1 MTIIVKM
8 LLDNFKFAFKS
19 RKAWW
24 YTATSRSRARFA
36 RTTLGSF
43 WLGFSNL
50 LSIGTLGIVYGTV
63 FSVDDFKSYFI
74 YLGFGLVIWNT
85 ISSSISN
92 SPNLFAYNSSN
103 IKNMNLKP
111 IFYTL
116 EEWSFQIQTFIQS
129 IILVLFVF
137 IFIQSTL
144 IVNLLLFSWLPLL
157 NLIIFIYWFPLIVCL
172 ISVRFTDIA
181 QLVPIVL
188 QLVFLTSPIL
198 YRKESLGSLGWI
210 TNLNFIYQIL
220 DPLRVSIINGTI
232 NYHNSLLILLL
243 NIMGLFLTI
252 KLLDI
257 EGKRLPFLV

>member
-1 MTIIVKM
+1 MTITVKM
-8 LLDNFKFAFKS
+8 LLDNFKFAFKT

-24 YTATSRSRARFA
+24 YTASSRSRARFA

-63 FSVDDFKSYFI
+63 FSVEDFKSYFI
-74 YLGFGLVIWNT
+74 YLGFGLVVWNT

-92 SPNLFAYNSSN
+92 APNLFAHNSSN

-116 EEWSFQIQTFIQS
+116 EEWSFQLQTYVQS
-129 IILVLFVF
+129 FILVFLVFVF
-137 IFIQSTL
+137 FKSTL
-144 IVNLLLFSWLPLL
+144 VINLLLYSWLPLL
-157 NLIIFIYWFPLIVCL
+157 NLIIFIYWFPVIVCL

-220 DPLRVSIINGTI
+220 DPLRESIISGGVA
-232 NYHNSLLILLL
+232 YHNSVLLLIF
-243 NIMGLFLTI
+243 NFIGLFLTI
-252 KLLDI
+252 RLLDI
-257 EGKRLPFLV
+257 ESRKLPFLL

>member
-1 MTIIVKM
+1 MIIIERM
-8 LLDNFKFAFKS
+8 LLDNFKFAFKT
-19 RKAWW
+19 RRAWW

-63 FSVDDFKSYFI
+63 FSVKDFNSYFI

-92 SPNLFAYNSSN
+92 SPYLFSHNSSN

-116 EEWSFQIQTFIQS
+116 EEWAFQLQTFIQS
-129 IILVLFVF
+129 FILVFFVF
-137 IFIQSTL
+137 LFLKASIL
-144 IVNLLLFSWLPLL
+144 INLLTYSWIPFINLF
-157 NLIIFIYWFPLIVCL
+157 IFIYWFPVIVCL
-172 ISVRFTDIA
+172 VSVRYNDIA

-198 YRKESLGSLGWI
+198 YRKESLGSLEWI
-210 TNLNFIYQIL
+210 TNLNFVYKIL
-220 DPLRVSIINGTI
+220 EPVRSSIINGSI
-232 NYHNSLLILLL
+232 NYQDSIMLLLFNLLGLLITMNLL
-243 NIMGLFLTI
+243 NN
-252 KLLDI
+252 
-257 EGKRLPFLV
+257 ESKRLPFLL

>member
-1 MTIIVKM
+1 M
-8 LLDNFKFAFKS
+8 LLDNFKFALKT

-24 YTATSRSRARFA
+24 FTASSRSRARFA

-63 FSVDDFKSYFI
+63 FSVEDFKSYFI
-74 YLGFGLVIWNT
+74 YLGFGLVVWNT

-92 SPNLFAYNSSN
+92 APNLFAHNASN

-116 EEWSFQIQTFIQS
+116 EEWSFQMQTFIQS
-129 IILVLFVF
+129 FVLVFFVF
-137 IFIQSTL
+137 IFLKSTL
-144 IVNLLLFSWLPLL
+144 ISNLLLYSWIPFL

-181 QLVPIVL
+181 QLVPIIL
-188 QLVFLTSPIL
+188 QLVFLISPIL
-198 YRKESLGSLGWI
+198 YMKESLGSLGWI

-220 DPLRVSIINGTI
+220 DPIRLSIISGTI
-232 NYHNSLLILLL
+232 NYQNSFLILFFNCL
-243 NIMGLFLTI
+243 GLFLTI
-252 KLLDI
+252 KFLDI
-257 EGKRLPFLV
+257 ESRRLPFLL

>member
-1 MTIIVKM
+1 M
-8 LLDNFKFAFKS
+8 LLDNFKLAFKT
-19 RKAWW
+19 RNAWW
-24 YTATSRSRARFA
+24 YTASSRSRARFA

-63 FSVDDFKSYFI
+63 FSVEDFKSYFI
-74 YLGFGLVIWNT
+74 YLAFGLVVWNT

-92 SPNLFAYNSSN
+92 SPNLFAHNSSN

-116 EEWSFQIQTFIQS
+116 EEWSFQLQTFIQS
-129 IILVLFVF
+129 FLLVLLVF
-137 IFIQSTL
+137 LFFKFLL
-144 IVNLLLFSWLPLL
+144 ISNLLLYAWLPLL
-157 NLIIFIYWFPLIVCL
+157 NLFIFIYWFPLLICL

-198 YRKESLGSLGWI
+198 YRKESLGSIGWI
-210 TNLNFIYQIL
+210 TNLNFIYQVL
-220 DPLRVSIINGTI
+220 DPLRESIINGTI
-232 NYHNSLLILLL
+232 NYPNSFLILFF
-243 NIMGLFLTI
+243 NFIGLFLSIT
-252 KLLDI
+252 LLDI
-257 EGKRLPFLV
+257 ESKRLPFLL

>member
-1 MTIIVKM
+1 MTIIAKM
-8 LLDNFKFAFKS
+8 LLDNFKFAFKT

-24 YTATSRSRARFA
+24 YTASSRSRARFA

-63 FSVDDFKSYFI
+63 FSVEDFKSYFI
-74 YLGFGLVIWNT
+74 YLGFGLVVWNT
-85 ISSSISN
+85 ISASISN
-92 SPNLFAYNSSN
+92 SPNLFLHNSSN

-116 EEWSFQIQTFIQS
+116 EEWSFQLQTFLQSFLLVFFVFLFIQS
-129 IILVLFVF
+129 E
-137 IFIQSTL
+137 L
-144 IVNLLLFSWLPLL
+144 ISNLLLYSWIPLL
-157 NLIIFIYWFPLIVCL
+157 NLFIFIYWFPVIVCL

-232 NYHNSLLILLL
+232 NYQNSLVLLIF
-243 NIMGLFLTI
+243 NFIGLFFTI
-252 KLLDI
+252 RLLSF
-257 EGKRLPFLV
+257 EGKRLPFLL

>member
-1 MTIIVKM
+1 MIIIEKV
-8 LLDNFKFAFKS
+8 LLDNFKFAFKT

-24 YTATSRSRARFA
+24 YTATSRTRARFA

-50 LSIGTLGIVYGTV
+50 LSIATLGIVYGTV
-63 FSVDDFKSYFI
+63 FSVEDFKSYFI

-85 ISSSISN
+85 ISSSIAN
-92 SPNLFAYNSSN
+92 SPNLFSYNSSN

-116 EEWSFQIQTFIQS
+116 EEWSFQLQTFIQS
-129 IILVLFVF
+129 FILVFLAFLFLKF
-137 IFIQSTL
+137 TL
-144 IVNLLLFSWLPLL
+144 ITNLLLYSWIPLL
-157 NLIIFIYWFPLIVCL
+157 NLFIFIYWFPVIVCL

-198 YRKESLGSLGWI
+198 YMKESLGSLGWI

-220 DPLRVSIINGTI
+220 DPLRVSIISGTI
-232 NYHNSLLILLL
+232 NYQNSILLL
-243 NIMGLFLTI
+243 LCNFIGLIFTLR
-252 KLLDI
+252 LLNF
-257 EGKRLPFLV
+257 ESKKLPFLL

>member
-8 LLDNFKFAFKS
+8 LLDNFKFAFKT

-24 YTATSRSRARFA
+24 YTASSRSRARFA

-63 FSVDDFKSYFI
+63 FSVEDFKSYFI

-85 ISSSISN
+85 LSASISN
-92 SPNLFAYNSSN
+92 SPNLFAHNSSN

-111 IFYTL
+111 IFYTF
-116 EEWSFQIQTFIQS
+116 EEWSFQLQTFIQS
-129 IILVLFVF
+129 FVLVFFVF
-137 IFIQSTL
+137 LFLRSSLL
-144 IVNLLLFSWLPLL
+144 INFLFYSWIPFL
-157 NLIIFIYWFPLIVCL
+157 NLIIFIYWFPLLVCL
-172 ISVRFTDIA
+172 ISIRFTDVS

-220 DPLRVSIINGTI
+220 DPIRTSIINGVI
-232 NYHNSLLILLL
+232 NYQHCILLFCF
-243 NIMGLFLTI
+243 NFTGLLVSI
-252 KLLDI
+252 KLLNC
-257 EGKRLPFLV
+257 ESKRLPFLL

>member
-1 MTIIVKM
+1 MIIIEKM
-8 LLDNFKFAFKS
+8 LLDNFKFAFKT

-50 LSIGTLGIVYGTV
+50 LSIGTLGVVYGTV
-63 FSVDDFKSYFI
+63 FSVNDFNSYFL

-85 ISSSISN
+85 ISSSITN
-92 SPNLFAYNSSN
+92 SPYLFAHNSSN

-129 IILVLFVF
+129 FILVFIVF
-137 IFIQSTL
+137 LSFKLIL
-144 IVNLLLFSWLPLL
+144 IVNLLAYSWIPLL
-157 NLIIFIYWFPLIVCL
+157 NLFIFLYWFPVIICL

-188 QLVFLTSPIL
+188 QLVFLISPIL
-198 YRKESLGSLGWI
+198 YRKESLGSLAWI
-210 TNLNFIYQIL
+210 TNINFIYQFL
-220 DPLRVSIINGTI
+220 DPLRESIIEGNI
-232 NYHNSLLILLL
+232 NYQHSILLL
-243 NIMGLFLTI
+243 VINITGLFLTI
-252 KLLDI
+252 FFLDR
-257 EGKRLPFLV
+257 ESKRLPFLL

>member
-1 MTIIVKM
+1 MTITVKM
-8 LLDNFKFAFKS
+8 LLDNFKFAFKT
-19 RKAWW
+19 RIAWW
-24 YTATSRSRARFA
+24 YTASSRSRARFA

-63 FSVDDFKSYFI
+63 FSVEDFQSYFI
-74 YLGFGLVIWNT
+74 YLGFGLVIWNA

-92 SPNLFAYNSSN
+92 SPNLFSHNSSN

-116 EEWSFQIQTFIQS
+116 EEWSFQLQTFIQS
-129 IILVLFVF
+129 FVLVFFVF
-137 IFIQSTL
+137 LFFKSTL
-144 IVNLLLFSWLPLL
+144 IVNFLLYSWMPLF

-210 TNLNFIYQIL
+210 TNFNFIYQIL
-220 DPLRVSIINGTI
+220 DPLRVSIINGNI
-232 NYHNSLLILLL
+232 NYQSSFLLLILNFL
-243 NIMGLFLTI
+243 GLFFTI
-252 KLLDI
+252 RLLDT
-257 EGKRLPFLV
+257 ESRKLPFLL

>member
-1 MTIIVKM
+1 M
-8 LLDNFKFAFKS
+8 LLDNFKFAFKT

-43 WLGFSNL
+43 WLGLSNL
-50 LSIGTLGIVYGTV
+50 LSIGTLGVVYGTV
-63 FSVDDFKSYFI
+63 FSVDNFSSYFI

-92 SPNLFAYNSSN
+92 SPNLFVHNSSN

-116 EEWSFQIQTFIQS
+116 EEWSFQVQTFIQS
-129 IILVLFVF
+129 FILVFLVFLFF
-137 IFIQSTL
+137 KLSL
-144 IVNLLLFSWLPLL
+144 ISNLLIYSWIPFFNFL
-157 NLIIFIYWFPLIVCL
+157 IFIYWFPVIVCL

-198 YRKESLGSLGWI
+198 YTKESLGSLSWI

-220 DPLRVSIINGTI
+220 DPLRLSIINGSI
-232 NYHNSLLILLL
+232 NYQNSILILSF
-243 NIMGLFLTI
+243 NFVGLFITFR
-252 KLLDI
+252 LLDL
-257 EGKRLPFLV
+257 ESKRLPFLL

>member
-1 MTIIVKM
+1 M
-8 LLDNFKFAFKS
+8 LLDNFKFAFKT

-43 WLGFSNL
+43 WLGLSNL

-63 FSVDDFKSYFI
+63 FSVDNFRSYFI
-74 YLGFGLVIWNT
+74 YLGFGLVVWNT

-92 SPNLFAYNSSN
+92 SPHLFSHNTSN
-103 IKNMNLKP
+103 IKNLNLKP

-116 EEWSFQIQTFIQS
+116 EEWSFQLQTFIQS
-129 IILVLFVF
+129 FILVFIVFLFF
-137 IFIQSTL
+137 DFSL
-144 IVNLLLFSWLPLL
+144 ISNLLIYSWLPLI
-157 NLIIFIYWFPLIVCL
+157 NLVIFIYWFPVLVCL

-220 DPLRVSIINGTI
+220 DPIRLSIISGTI
-232 NYHNSLLILLL
+232 NYPNSFLILIF
-243 NIMGLFLTI
+243 NFVGLFLTI
-252 KLLDI
+252 RLLDI
-257 EGKRLPFLV
+257 ESKRLPFLL

>member
-1 MTIIVKM
+1 MITIVKM
-8 LLDNFKFAFKS
+8 LLDNFKLAFKT
-19 RKAWW
+19 RNAWW
-24 YTATSRSRARFA
+24 YTASSRSRARFA

-63 FSVDDFKSYFI
+63 FSVEDFKSYFI
-74 YLGFGLVIWNT
+74 YLGFGLVVWNT

-92 SPNLFAYNSSN
+92 SPNLFAHNSSN

-116 EEWSFQIQTFIQS
+116 EEWSFQLQTFIQS
-129 IILVLFVF
+129 FLLVLLVF
-137 IFIQSTL
+137 LFFKFLL
-144 IVNLLLFSWLPLL
+144 ISNLLLYAWLPLL
-157 NLIIFIYWFPLIVCL
+157 NLFIFIYWFPLLICL

-198 YRKESLGSLGWI
+198 YRKESLGSIGWI
-210 TNLNFIYQIL
+210 TNLNFIYQVL
-220 DPLRVSIINGTI
+220 DPLRESIINGTI
-232 NYHNSLLILLL
+232 NYPNSFLILFF
-243 NIMGLFLTI
+243 NFIGLFLSI
-252 KLLDI
+252 ILLDF
-257 EGKRLPFLV
+257 ESKRLPFLL

>member
-1 MTIIVKM
+1 MF
-8 LLDNFKFAFKS
+8 LDNFKFSFKT

-24 YTATSRSRARFA
+24 YTASSRSRARFA

-63 FSVDDFKSYFI
+63 FSVEDFKSYFI
-74 YLGFGLVIWNT
+74 YLGFGLVIWST

-92 SPNLFAYNSSN
+92 SPNLFAHNSSN

-116 EEWSFQIQTFIQS
+116 EEWSFQLQTFIQS
-129 IILVLFVF
+129 FVLVFFVF
-137 IFIQSTL
+137 LFFKSS
-144 IVNLLLFSWLPLL
+144 LLSNILLYSWLPLL
-157 NLIIFIYWFPLIVCL
+157 NLFIFIYWFPLVICL

-220 DPLRVSIINGTI
+220 DPLRISIISGGI
-232 NYHNSLLILLL
+232 NYYTSFLILIINCIGLL
-243 NIMGLFLTI
+243 FAII
-252 KLLDI
+252 LLDK
-257 EGKRLPFLV
+257 ESKKLPFLL

>member
-1 MTIIVKM
+1 MTITVKM

-63 FSVDDFKSYFI
+63 FSVDNFKSYFI

-92 SPNLFAYNSSN
+92 SPNLFSHNSSN

-116 EEWSFQIQTFIQS
+116 EEWAFQLQTFIQS
-129 IILVLFVF
+129 FVLVFFVF
-137 IFIQSTL
+137 LFFKSTL
-144 IVNLLLFSWLPLL
+144 VVNFLLFSWIPLL
-157 NLIIFIYWFPLIVCL
+157 NLIVFIYWFPLIVCL

-210 TNLNFIYQIL
+210 TNLNFVYQVL
-220 DPLRVSIINGTI
+220 DPLRESIINGTI
-232 NYHNSLLILLL
+232 NYQNSFLLLIFNFLGLFVAIRLL
-243 NIMGLFLTI
+243 NIES
-252 KLLDI
+252 K
-257 EGKRLPFLV
+257 KLPFLL